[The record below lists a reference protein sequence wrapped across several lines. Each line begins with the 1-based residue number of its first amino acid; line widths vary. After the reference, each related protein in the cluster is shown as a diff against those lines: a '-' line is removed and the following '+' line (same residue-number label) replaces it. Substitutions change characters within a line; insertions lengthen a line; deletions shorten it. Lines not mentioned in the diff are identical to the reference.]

1 MRFINIVCLVAI
13 ATITGCAPS
22 IIKTRDAF
30 PESECSGLTDPSGFH
45 ECIQSALRGRAKEIL
60 NDNPY
65 TDECRILFKETPPS
79 TVLST
84 GKTIGDLYGFECGS
98 DRELREF
105 GSRRRSEIEEAKR
118 QEESR
123 KWEAEQQAREAAAAE
138 KEQAMTEA
146 RQAVYRVIPIETAQL
161 TVIDV
166 IRQYRG
172 GDFAGLVKRI
182 DRCWASAKADKDMMM
197 CGVIGMTAAVSH
209 EVYKVRN
216 RPLALSPEFV
226 MTDMRKRLISKGK
239 ARNDEEAEAYMDA
252 KIRPFADLIL
262 VTIMM

>member
-22 IIKTRDAF
+22 IIKTRDVF
-30 PESECSGLTDPSGFH
+30 PESKCPGMTDAGEFNQCIESAMHNRAVQLADASDGRTACSDLYAEVPRGVLLPTGIHPLVLYNCSGDYELTEYSN
-45 ECIQSALRGRAKEIL
+45 ALMRKKSEEERAA
-60 NDNPY
+60 
-65 TDECRILFKETPPS
+65 
-79 TVLST
+79 
-84 GKTIGDLYGFECGS
+84 
-98 DRELREF
+98 
-105 GSRRRSEIEEAKR
+105 EA
-118 QEESR
+118 EAY
-123 KWEAEQQAREAAAAE
+123 EAEQQAREAAAAE

-146 RQAVYRVIPIETAQL
+146 RQAAYRVIPIETAQL

-166 IRQYRG
+166 IRQYRR

-197 CGVIGMTAAVSH
+197 CGMIGMTAAVSH

-239 ARNDEEAEAYMDA
+239 ARNDEQAEAYMDA

-262 VTIMM
+262 VTVMQ